1 MPAAPAQIQPP
12 PIPSCDV
19 LIVGGGINGAG
30 IARDLALRAHLKNTP
45 LRIVLAEKNYWSAG
59 TSGKNSHLIH
69 GGLRYLKYFDFGLV
83 HEALRERATLLKL
96 SPDSVRPLRFEI
108 PLNSLPERLFYSAG
122 VALYDLLSL
131 GHRIGNSNY
140 FRGPLSY
147 WDAASDSAPLV
158 IDNMR
163 DARHYGAICVP
174 RTTVR
179 DLTSTTAN
187 LYPLPQALGGAK
199 PANNPASNSCPAPS
213 LIQAKVVVDTRGPW
227 ANTANL
233 RLVRGSHIVVPRL
246 YEGTHAIA
254 HFHKDGRILFFIPW
268 GEPGTDLPQTT
279 LIGTTDVDHTGTPD
293 DVRISNE
300 EVQYIASIT
309 AELFPKNTPTKI
321 LGTFSSLRPLVVAEG
336 KSATATSREHK
347 IEFNPQGI
355 LAVTG
360 GKYTTY
366 RSMSEEATDLICTKI
381 APNLANFHPTRT
393 EPFAVETKRP
403 KSLQARY
410 EWAKQQEGCDSL
422 EAFLTCSTNW
432 AWQKHW
438 TPTDLIQLGATE
450 SEAQTLSQKWAPPP
464 WPTTP

>member
-1 MPAAPAQIQPP
+1 MSAAAPQ

-69 GGLRYLKYFDFGLV
+69 GGLRYLKYFDFRLV

-131 GHRIGNSNY
+131 GHRIGNSRY
-140 FRGPLSY
+140 FGGPLSY

-163 DARHYGAICVP
+163 DARHHGAICLP
-174 RTTVR
+174 RTTVTN
-179 DLTSTTAN
+179 LNATSAHIN
-187 LYPLPQALGGAK
+187 GA
-199 PANNPASNSCPAPS
+199 P
-213 LIQAKVVVDTRGPW
+213 IEAKVVADTRGPW

-268 GEPGTDLPQTT
+268 GESGTDIPPTT

-293 DVRISNE
+293 DVRISND

-309 AELFPKNTPTKI
+309 AELFPKNTPNKI

-347 IEFNPQGI
+347 IEFNSQGI

-366 RSMSEEATDLICTKI
+366 RSMSEEATDLICTRI
-381 APNLANFHPTRT
+381 APHLANFHPTQT
-393 EPFAVETKRP
+393 QPFAVETKRP
-403 KSLQARY
+403 KSLAARY
-410 EWAKQQEGCDSL
+410 EWAKKQEGCDSL
-422 EAFLTCSTNW
+422 EAFLTCSTNF
-432 AWQKHW
+432 AWQKIW
-438 TPTDLIQLGATE
+438 TPADLIELGATE
-450 SEAQTLSQKWAPPP
+450 AEAQTLSQKWQPPA
-464 WPTTP
+464 WPAGHQSGSRS

>member
-1 MPAAPAQIQPP
+1 MAATTPP
-12 PIPSCDV
+12 LPNCDV

-69 GGLRYLKYFDFGLV
+69 GGLRYLKYFDFRLV

-96 SPDSVRPLRFEI
+96 CPDSVRPLRFEI

-131 GHRIGNSNY
+131 GHRIGSSNY
-140 FRGPLSY
+140 FGGPLSY

-163 DARHYGAICVP
+163 DARHFGATCLP
-174 RTTVR
+174 RTAATH
-179 DLTSTTAN
+179 LTSTSAHLN
-187 LYPLPQALGGAK
+187 DSP
-199 PANNPASNSCPAPS
+199 
-213 LIQAKVVVDTRGPW
+213 IQAKVVVDTRGPW

-279 LIGTTDVDHTGTPD
+279 LIGTTDVDHTGSPD
-293 DVRISNE
+293 QVKISNE

-309 AELFPKNTPTKI
+309 AELFPQNTPAKI

-366 RSMSEEATDLICTKI
+366 RSMSEEATDRICTKI
-381 APNLANFHPTRT
+381 APHLANFHPTRT
-393 EPFAVETKRP
+393 QPFAIETKRP
-403 KSLQARY
+403 KSLTARY
-410 EWAKQQEGCDSL
+410 EWAKQQEGCDTL

-438 TPTDLIQLGATE
+438 TPADLIQLGATE
-450 SEAQTLSQKWAPPP
+450 TEAQTLAQKWAPPP
-464 WPTTP
+464 WPSQLV